1 MEVLSPQKTVG
12 WSALSWRLAAM
23 GRGPAAAAL
32 VILAAGS
39 LSARA
44 AGESVLANNPVA
56 ADVPLVES
64 SGFPCVQAAIGG
76 GPPLI
81 FAIDT
86 GNVNSLL
93 DTKVAQG
100 AGLKLS
106 GFTDPSLAGMFRGV
120 VPSVGVG
127 PLALDGLPVLVMDL
141 AANQMPPGIAGTLAY
156 TAFKDRILEIDWVK
170 GRVRVSGLAPRE
182 SGPPAEHD
190 RFELV
195 TFGKAGP
202 PIVVARGFAINGFP
216 VTAQVDTMFSGTLL
230 VYSDSILKLG
240 LAEAAKTQN
249 MEFFPYTDGGV
260 KMRYAGAAAE
270 SFHALGLGAGASM
283 VYFPTPGVHEP
294 DGLFDATVGVALLRH
309 SVLTLDFRNGT
320 IRVSADSRLDAR

>member
-1 MEVLSPQKTVG
+1 L
-12 WSALSWRLAAM
+12 
-23 GRGPAAAAL
+23 
-32 VILAAGS
+32 
-39 LSARA
+39 
-44 AGESVLANNPVA
+44 A

-64 SGFPCVQAAIGG
+64 SGFPCVEAAIAG
-76 GPPLI
+76 GPPLLL
-81 FAIDT
+81 AIDT

-93 DTKVAQG
+93 DTKVAHA

-106 GFTDPSLAGMFRGV
+106 GFTDPSLTGMFRGI
-120 VPSVGVG
+120 VPAVSVG
-127 PLALDGLPVLVMDL
+127 PLAFDGLHVLVMDL
-141 AANQMPPGIAGTLAY
+141 AANQMPPRIAGTLAY

-170 GRVRVSGLAPRE
+170 RRVRVSGLAPAG
-182 SGPPAEHD
+182 SGLPADAD

-202 PIVVARGFAINGFP
+202 PIVVARGFSINGFP
-216 VTAQVDTMFSGTLL
+216 VTAQIDTMFSGTLL
-230 VYSDSILKLG
+230 VYSDSIQKLG
-240 LAEAAKTQN
+240 LGDSAKTEN

-260 KMRYAGAAAE
+260 KMRYSGAASE
-270 SFHALGLGAGASM
+270 SFHALGLGTGPSM
-283 VYFPTPGVHEP
+283 VYFPMPGVHEP

>member
-1 MEVLSPQKTVG
+1 MELPSPQKPVN
-12 WSALSWRLAAM
+12 WSARSFGLISIDGRPLAVFLSILV
-23 GRGPAAAAL
+23 GGSSSAAL
-32 VILAAGS
+32 D
-39 LSARA
+39 
-44 AGESVLANNPVA
+44 ESGLA

-64 SGFPCVQAAIGG
+64 SGFPCVEAAIAG
-76 GPPLI
+76 GPPLL

-93 DTKVAQG
+93 DTKVARA

-106 GFTDPSLAGMFRGV
+106 GYTDPSVVGVFRGI
-120 VPSVGVG
+120 VPTVRVG
-127 PLALDGLPVLVMDL
+127 PLAFDNLHVLVMDL
-141 AANQMPPGIAGTLAY
+141 ASNQMPPGIAGTLAY
-156 TAFKDRILEIDWVK
+156 TAFKDRLLEVDWVK
-170 GRVRVSGLAPRE
+170 RRVRVSGVAPPG
-182 SGPPAEHD
+182 SGSPADAD

-202 PIVVARGFAINGFP
+202 PIVVAHGFSINGFP
-216 VTAQVDTMFSGTLL
+216 VTAQIDTMFSGSFL

-240 LAEAAKTQN
+240 LSDSAKTQN

-260 KMRYAGAAAE
+260 KMRYSGAASE
-270 SFHALGLGAGASM
+270 SFHALGLGSGPSM

-320 IRVSADSRLDAR
+320 IRVSAASRLAARDPRS

>member
-1 MEVLSPQKTVG
+1 
-12 WSALSWRLAAM
+12 M
-23 GRGPAAAAL
+23 GRGPAAALWVAL
-32 VILAAGS
+32 GAGALPAGAADEGAPAD
-39 LSARA
+39 L
-44 AGESVLANNPVA
+44 PVA

-64 SGFPCVQAAIGG
+64 SGFPCVGAAIDGG
-76 GPPLI
+76 RPVVL
-81 FAIDT
+81 AIDT

-93 DTKVAQG
+93 DTKVARA

-106 GFTDPSLAGMFRGV
+106 GFTDPALAGMFRGV
-120 VPSVGVG
+120 VPSVRVG
-127 PLALDGLPVLVMDL
+127 PLALDGLPVLAMDL

-170 GRVRVSGLAPRE
+170 RRVRVSG
-182 SGPPAEHD
+182 PASRQNGLPADLDH
-190 RFELV
+190 FELV

-216 VTAQVDTMFSGTLL
+216 VTAQIDTMFSGSLL

-240 LAEAAKTQN
+240 LGEAAKTQN

-260 KMRYAGAAAE
+260 KMRYAAAASE
-270 SFHALGLGAGASM
+270 SFHAVGLGPGPAM
-283 VYFPTPGVHEP
+283 VYFPSPGVHEP
-294 DGLFDATVGVALLRH
+294 DGLFDATVGVALLRQ

-320 IRVSADSRLDAR
+320 IRVSTSSRWDAR